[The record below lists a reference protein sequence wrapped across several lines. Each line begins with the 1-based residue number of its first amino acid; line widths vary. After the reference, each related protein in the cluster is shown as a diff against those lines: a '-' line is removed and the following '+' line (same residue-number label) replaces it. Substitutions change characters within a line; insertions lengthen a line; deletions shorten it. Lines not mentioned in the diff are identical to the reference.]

1 MSEFDLIKDLRM
13 ESSSKI
19 VLLVLD
25 GLGGLPMTPDGKTE
39 LESAFKP
46 NLDALAA
53 RSTLGLTDPVGLGI
67 TPGSGPG
74 HLALFGY
81 DPLKHLIGRGTLE
94 ALGID
99 FPLEKNDLAARGN
112 FCSIDAAGNLTDRR
126 AGRIPTTECVR
137 LCAMLRQIVLPGIQV
152 FVEPV
157 QDYRFVLV
165 LRGPGLHA
173 AISETD
179 PQRLGVAPLP
189 AEPLSPEATASSA
202 LINDFVLQARHML
215 ADQRPANMVLLRGFS
230 QHPRIPPFA
239 EVYGLRPAAVAVYP
253 MYRGLARL
261 VGMDLLQP
269 AGKSPADEFATV
281 AEHWRDHDFF
291 YVHVKGTDSAGED
304 GDFARKVSVIEEVD
318 RALPALLAL
327 NPDVLM
333 VGADHST
340 PALLK
345 AHSWHPVPFLLSAR
359 TCRPEGVAGFGER
372 ACARGGFGRFPAS
385 QVMTAALA
393 HAGRLTKYG
402 A

>member
-1 MSEFDLIKDLRM
+1 MSAFDLIRDLLAD
-13 ESSSKI
+13 SASKI

-25 GLGGLPMTPDGKTE
+25 GLGGLPLTPDGKTE
-39 LESAFKP
+39 LESAIKP

-81 DPLKHLIGRGTLE
+81 DPFKHVIGRGTLE

-99 FPLEKNDLAARGN
+99 FPLEKSDLAARGN
-112 FCSIDAAGNLTDRR
+112 FCSVDAAGNLTDRR
-126 AGRIPTTECVR
+126 AGRIPTSECVR
-137 LCAMLRQIVLPGIQV
+137 LCNVLRQIILPDVKV

-165 LRGPGLHA
+165 LRGPGLHDT
-173 AISETD
+173 ISETD

-189 AEPLSPEATASSA
+189 TEPLSPEAASSA
-202 LINDFVLQARHML
+202 VLVNSFVSQARQLL

-230 QHPRIPPFA
+230 QHPRIPAFA
-239 EVYGLRPAAVAVYP
+239 DVYGLKPAAIAVYP

-261 VGMDLLQP
+261 VGMDLLDSP
-269 AGKSPADEFATV
+269 GRSPADEFATL
-281 AEHWRDHDFF
+281 AAHWNEYDFF
-291 YVHVKGTDSAGED
+291 YVHIKGADSAGED
-304 GDFARKVSVIEEVD
+304 GDFARKVGVIEEVD

-327 NPDVLM
+327 HPDVLM

-359 TCRPEGVAGFGER
+359 TCRPEGVPGFGER
-372 ACARGGFGRFPAS
+372 ACARGGFGRFPAD

>member
-1 MSEFDLIKDLRM
+1 MSEFELMKELRM
-13 ESSSKI
+13 ESASKI

-25 GLGGLPMTPDGKTE
+25 GLGGLPLTPDGKTE
-39 LESAFKP
+39 LESATKP
-46 NLDALAA
+46 NLDSLAA

-81 DPLKHLIGRGTLE
+81 DPFKHLIGRGTLE

-112 FCSIDAAGNLTDRR
+112 FCSVDPAGNLTDRR

-137 LCAMLRQIVLPGIQV
+137 LCAMLRQIVLPGVQV

-165 LRGPGLHA
+165 LRGPGLQA

-189 AEPLSPEATASSA
+189 AGPLSPEAASSA
-202 LINDFVLQARHML
+202 ALINSFVSQARQLL
-215 ADQRPANMVLLRGFS
+215 AGQRPANMVLLRGFS

-239 EVYGLRPAAVAVYP
+239 EVYGLKPAAIAVYP

-261 VGMDLLQP
+261 VGMELLETS
-269 AGKSPADEFATV
+269 GKSPADEFATL
-281 AEHWRDHDFF
+281 AAHWSDHDFF
-291 YVHVKGTDSAGED
+291 YVHIKGTDSAGED

-327 NPDVLM
+327 SPDVLM
-333 VGADHST
+333 VGGDHST

-345 AHSWHPVPFLLSAR
+345 AHSWHPVPFLLYAR
-359 TCRPEGVAGFGER
+359 TCRPEGIAGFGER
-372 ACARGGFGRFPAS
+372 ACARGGFGRFPAD

>member
-1 MSEFDLIKDLRM
+1 MPEFDLIRELRI

-19 VLLVLD
+19 VFLVLD
-25 GLGGLPMTPDGKTE
+25 GMGGLPLTPDGKTE

-53 RSTLGLTDPVGLGI
+53 RSTLGLTDPVGMGI

-81 DPLKHLIGRGTLE
+81 DPFKHLIGRGALE

-99 FPLEKNDLAARGN
+99 FPLEKTDLAARGN
-112 FCSIDAAGNLTDRR
+112 FGSVDAAGHLTDRR
-126 AGRIPTTECVR
+126 AGRIPTSECVR
-137 LCAMLRQIVLPGIQV
+137 LCAMLRQIVLPGVQV

-165 LRGPGLHA
+165 LRGPGLQD

-189 AEPLSPEATASSA
+189 AEPLSPEAASSA
-202 LINDFVLQARHML
+202 TLVNAFVAQARLLL

-239 EVYGLRPAAVAVYP
+239 EVYGLRPAAIAVYP

-261 VGMDLLQP
+261 VGMELLTP
-269 AGKSPADEFATV
+269 SGRTPADEFA
-281 AEHWRDHDFF
+281 ALAAHWNDHDFF
-291 YVHVKGTDSAGED
+291 YVHIKGPDSAGED
-304 GDFARKVSVIEEVD
+304 GDFARKVSEIEEVD

-345 AHSWHPVPFLLSAR
+345 AHSWHSAPFLLYAR

-372 ACARGGFGRFPAS
+372 ACARGGFGRFPAD

-393 HAGRLTKYG
+393 HAGRLSKYG

>member
-1 MSEFDLIKDLRM
+1 MPEFDLIKELHT
-13 ESSSKI
+13 EATSKI

-25 GLGGLPMTPDGKTE
+25 GLGGLPMTPDGRTE

-53 RSTLGLTDPVGLGI
+53 RSTLGLTDPVGLGV

-81 DPLKHLIGRGTLE
+81 NPFKHVIGRGTLE

-112 FCSIDAAGNLTDRR
+112 FCSVDANGNLTDRR
-126 AGRIPTTECVR
+126 AGRIPTSECAR
-137 LCAMLRQIVLPGIQV
+137 LCGMLRQIALPGVQV

-173 AISETD
+173 EISETD
-179 PQRLGVAPLP
+179 PQRLGVAPLA
-189 AEPLSPEATASSA
+189 AEPLSPEAASSSA
-202 LINDFVLQARHML
+202 LIDSFVSQARQIL
-215 ADQRPANMVLLRGFS
+215 ADQRPANMVLLRGFA
-230 QHPRIPPFA
+230 QHPRIPPFG
-239 EVYGLRPAAVAVYP
+239 EVYGLKPAAVAVYP

-261 VGMDLLQP
+261 VGMELLTP
-269 AGKSPADEFATV
+269 SGKAPSDEFATL
-281 AEHWRDHDFF
+281 AAHWHEHDFF

-327 NPDVLM
+327 DPDVLM

-345 AHSWHPVPFLLSAR
+345 AHSWHPVPFLLNAK

-372 ACARGGFGRFPAS
+372 ACARGGFGRFPAD
-385 QVMTAALA
+385 QVMMAAMA
-393 HAGRLTKYG
+393 HAGRFTKYG

>member
-1 MSEFDLIKDLRM
+1 MPEFDLIRELRI

-19 VLLVLD
+19 VFLVLD
-25 GLGGLPMTPDGKTE
+25 GMGGLPQTPDGKTE

-53 RSTLGLTDPVGLGI
+53 RSTLGLTDPVGMGI

-81 DPLKHLIGRGTLE
+81 DPFKHLIGRGALE

-99 FPLEKNDLAARGN
+99 FPLEKTDLAARGN
-112 FCSIDAAGNLTDRR
+112 FGSVDAAGHLTDRR
-126 AGRIPTTECVR
+126 AGRIPTSECVR
-137 LCAMLRQIVLPGIQV
+137 LCAMLRKIVLPGVQV

-165 LRGPGLHA
+165 LRGPGLHE

-189 AEPLSPEATASSA
+189 AEPLSPEAASSA
-202 LINDFVLQARHML
+202 TLVNAFVAQARLLL

-239 EVYGLRPAAVAVYP
+239 EVYGLRPAAIAVYP

-261 VGMDLLQP
+261 VGMELLTP
-269 AGKSPADEFATV
+269 SGRTPADEFA
-281 AEHWRDHDFF
+281 ALAAHWNDHDFF
-291 YVHVKGTDSAGED
+291 YVHIKGPDSAGED
-304 GDFARKVSVIEEVD
+304 GDFARKVSEIEEVD

-345 AHSWHPVPFLLSAR
+345 AHSWHSAPFLLYAR

-372 ACARGGFGRFPAS
+372 ACARGGFGRFPAD

-393 HAGRLTKYG
+393 HAGRLSKYG